1 MKKDP
6 VMSDDTP
13 EAPVPNEAPEVPAPA
28 SDVADGAG
36 AEGTPVEPQAEPQAE
51 PPVAAAPVVEH
62 RSFGRPPG
70 EPMPVT
76 VHTGG

>member
-1 MKKDP
+1 MKTDP

-36 AEGTPVEPQAEPQAE
+36 AEGTSAEPQAVA
-51 PPVAAAPVVEH
+51 PVAAAPVVEH